1 MAVDIRGVLGC
12 SEPGVLPPMGLRPV
26 YLRGDGERYDDAGL
40 LPCALAFPL
49 DRSPDAGSFGV
60 VCTPVIC
67 VGDSTL
73 NSSSSSSSCTVAPVT
88 VLSS

>member
-12 SEPGVLPPMGLRPV
+12 SEPGVLPPMGLRV
-26 YLRGDGERYDDAGL
+26 YLRGEGERYDDAGL

-49 DRSPDAGSFGV
+49 DRGPDAGSFGV

>member
-1 MAVDIRGVLGC
+1 
-12 SEPGVLPPMGLRPV
+12 MGLRPV
-26 YLRGDGERYDDAGL
+26 YLRGEGERYDDAGL
-40 LPCALAFPL
+40 LPCALAFPF
-49 DRSPDAGSFGV
+49 DRGPDAGSFGV

-73 NSSSSSSSCTVAPVT
+73 NSSFSSSSCTVAPVT

>member
-1 MAVDIRGVLGC
+1 
-12 SEPGVLPPMGLRPV
+12 MGLRPV
-26 YLRGDGERYDDAGL
+26 YLRGEGERYDDAGL
-40 LPCALAFPL
+40 LPCALAFPF
-49 DRSPDAGSFGV
+49 DRGPDAGSFGV

-73 NSSSSSSSCTVAPVT
+73 NSSSSSSSCTVSPVT